1 MVGVYAIYTKYVLWK
16 KMNEPINILDIR
28 LITYN
33 TCNI

>member
-16 KMNEPINILDIR
+16 KNESINILDIR
-28 LITYN
+28 LITHN